1 MSVTICQS
9 LKKIKLNWK
18 LNKWKSSWVMYKL
31 ETSNR
36 VPGVC
41 AKYPALRQVRSS
53 EVGDLSGESRR
64 ENRCDK
70 RSTNT
75 SGTHIDIVHGTS
87 GAIG

>member
-1 MSVTICQS
+1 
-9 LKKIKLNWK
+9 
-18 LNKWKSSWVMYKL
+18 MYKS
-31 ETSNR
+31 EMSDR

-41 AKYPALRQVRSS
+41 AKYLALHQARSS
-53 EVGDLSGESRR
+53 EVGDLSGKSRR

-70 RSTNT
+70 RGANT